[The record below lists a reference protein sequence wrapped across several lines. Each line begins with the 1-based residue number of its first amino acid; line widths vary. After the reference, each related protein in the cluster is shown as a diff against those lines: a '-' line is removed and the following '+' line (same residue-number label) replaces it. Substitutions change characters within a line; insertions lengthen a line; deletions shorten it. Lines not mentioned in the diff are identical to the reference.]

1 MSQQFPALRPD
12 KVLKAL
18 LRAGF
23 FIHHTKGSHH
33 FLKHPDKPELRVTV
47 AMHNA
52 DLKRK
57 TLASIIRQAGYTPE
71 DFLELL

>member
-1 MSQQFPALRPD
+1 MSQRLPALRPA

-23 FIHHTKGSHH
+23 YIHRTKGSHH
-33 FLKHPDKPELRVTV
+33 VLKHPDKPELRVTIPI
-47 AMHNA
+47 HNT

-57 TLASIIRQAGYTPE
+57 TLATIVEQAGYTPE
-71 DFLELL
+71 EFLKLL